1 MKKLLTIGL
10 LTATFATA
18 MNAQP
23 KLASDNIDEVLKA
36 MTLEEKAKLLVGGA
50 NNFFGANA
58 VVGGEADLVAGAA
71 GTSPAIPRLGIP
83 ATVLT
88 DGPAGVRINPTR
100 KGTDKTYYAT
110 AFPIGSCLAST
121 WNTELVSKV
130 GEAIGNETKEYRCDV
145 ILGPGMNLHRNP
157 LCGRNFEYYSEDPL
171 LTGKIAAAYI
181 QGVQSQGAGVSAKH
195 FAVNSQET
203 DRTAVDERVSQRAA
217 RELYLRG
224 FEIAVRESD
233 PWTIMASYNQV
244 NGQYSMGNH
253 DLLTKILREDWGY
266 KGIVMTDW
274 IGIREGLET
283 ISEVHAGNDLME
295 PGQPAQVEEIIKGVK
310 EGKLDIADVDRNV
323 RRMLEYIVK
332 TPSFRQYPA
341 SNNPDFKAHAA
352 ITRQSAAE
360 GIVLLKNNGALP
372 FRTEGNHNS
381 QFSARA
387 CSLSSERTLNSQ
399 LIKTVALFGENSYDF
414 LSGGTGSGCVH
425 PPYVVDM
432 LQGLENA
439 GIKSSATLTDIY
451 RKYIDYAR
459 IKFQAERHPAKWFQT
474 EMMGQQKYPEISLSP
489 IAINKEVQAAD
500 AAIITIGRQ
509 AGEGIDRDID
519 TEFNLIP
526 EERAL
531 ITDVCNAFHAAG
543 KPVIVII
550 NSGSV
555 IETASWSSYPDAILC
570 AWQPGMEGGNS
581 IADLL
586 TGKVNPS
593 GKLTMTWPIAATDHA
608 STKNFPGNIDDYT
621 FQMMVG
627 NKMPVPGH
635 AYTNHE
641 EDIYVGYRFFDT
653 FNKEVAY
660 PFGFGL
666 SYTTFA
672 FSKPVVK
679 LSTLRSALPLG
690 SSKNSQLS
698 TLNSQLSTL
707 NSQLSTVQVSITVKN
722 TGAVSGKEVAQV
734 YVQAPKGRLEKPVQE
749 LKAFAKTRE
758 LQPGESQTLTMTIPV
773 RDLASFDEA
782 GSQWITEAGTYTFRI
797 GNNSRNI
804 AATAQLKI
812 AEYTEK
818 TTNALAPQQ
827 PLKLLKQ

>member
-1 MKKLLTIGL
+1 MKKLLATYL
-10 LTATFATA
+10 LATTFVMTT
-18 MNAQP
+18 NAQP
-23 KLASDNIDEVLKA
+23 QLRADNIDEVLKA

-50 NNFFGANA
+50 NNFFGTGA

-88 DGPAGVRINPTR
+88 DGPAGVRIDPTR

-121 WNTELVSKV
+121 WNTELVGQV

-181 QGVQSQGAGVSAKH
+181 NGVQSQGAGVSAKH

-203 DRTAVDERVSQRAA
+203 DRTSVDERVSQRAA

-224 FEIAVRESD
+224 FEIAVRESN
-233 PWTIMASYNQV
+233 PWTIMASYNKI
-244 NGQYSMGNH
+244 NGEFSMGNH
-253 DLLTKILREDWGY
+253 DLLTKILRDDWGY

-274 IGIREGLET
+274 IGIREGLPT
-283 ISEVHAGNDLME
+283 TREVQAGNDLME

-310 EGKLDIADVDRNV
+310 DGKLSIADVDRNV

-332 TPSFRQYPA
+332 TPSFQKYPA

-360 GIVLLKNNGALP
+360 GIVLLKNNGTLP
-372 FRTEGNHNS
+372 WKDGKT
-381 QFSARA
+381 
-387 CSLSSERTLNSQ
+387 
-399 LIKTVALFGENSYDF
+399 KTVALFGENSYDF

-439 GIKSSATLTDIY
+439 GIKSSPVLTDIY

-459 IKFQAERHPAKWFQT
+459 VKFQAERHPAKWFQT
-474 EMMGQQKYPEISLSP
+474 EMMGQQKYPEISISP
-489 IAINKEVQAAD
+489 IAIEKEVSTAD

-509 AGEGIDRDID
+509 AGEGIDRDIA

-526 EERAL
+526 EELSL
-531 ITDVCNAFHAAG
+531 IKDVCNAFHQAG

-581 IADLL
+581 VADLL

-593 GKLTMTWPIAATDHA
+593 GKLTMTWPLAATDHP
-608 STKNFPGNIDDYT
+608 STKGYPGTMDFYT
-621 FQMMVG
+621 YEVTRGYTGQVQG
-627 NKMPVPGH
+627 YD
-635 AYTNHE
+635 YTNHD

-653 FNKEVAY
+653 FQRNVAY

-666 SYTTFA
+666 SYTTFEYA
-672 FSKPVVK
+672 KPVVK
-679 LSTLRSALPLG
+679 AKG
-690 SSKNSQLS
+690 KDA
-698 TLNSQLSTL
+698 
-707 NSQLSTVQVSITVKN
+707 VEVSITVKN
-722 TGAVSGKEVAQV
+722 TGSVAGKEIAQV
-734 YVQAPKGRLEKPVQE
+734 YVQAPKGRLEKPAQE

-782 GSQWITEAGTYTFRI
+782 NSLWLTEAGTYTFRI
-797 GNNSRNI
+797 GASSRDI
-804 AATAQLKI
+804 RATTSLKLN
-812 AEYTEK
+812 EYTEK
-818 TTNALAPQQ
+818 CSQALAPQQ
-827 PLKLLKQ
+827 RLTLLKQ

>member
-1 MKKLLTIGL
+1 MIKFLSTCLL
-10 LTATFATA
+10 ATSFAMTT
-18 MNAQP
+18 NAQP
-23 KLASDNIDEVLKA
+23 QLRADNIDEVLQA
-36 MTLEEKAKLLVGGA
+36 MTLEEKARLLVGGA
-50 NNFFGANA
+50 NNFFGDQA

-88 DGPAGVRINPTR
+88 DGPAGVRIDPTR
-100 KGTDKTYYAT
+100 KGTDETYYAT

-121 WNTELVSKV
+121 WNTDLVSKV

-203 DRTAVDERVSQRAA
+203 DRTSVDERVSQRAA

-224 FEIAVRESD
+224 FEIAVRESN

-253 DLLTKILREDWGY
+253 DLLTKILRDDWGY

-274 IGIREGLET
+274 IGIREGLPT
-283 ISEVHAGNDLME
+283 ISEVHAGNDLLE
-295 PGQPAQVEEIIKGVK
+295 PGQPAQVNEIIKGVK
-310 EGKLDIADVDRNV
+310 EGKLDMADVDRNV

-332 TPSFRQYPA
+332 TPSFHKYPA
-341 SNNPDFKAHAA
+341 SNAPDFKAHAA
-352 ITRQSAAE
+352 ITRQTAAE
-360 GIVLLKNNGALP
+360 GIVLLKNNGILP
-372 FRTEGNHNS
+372 WKQG
-381 QFSARA
+381 A
-387 CSLSSERTLNSQ
+387 
-399 LIKTVALFGENSYDF
+399 IKTVALFGEKSYDF
-414 LSGGTGSGCVH
+414 LSGGTGSSCVH

-432 LQGLENA
+432 LEGLKNA
-439 GIKSSATLTDIY
+439 GIQSSATLTDIY
-451 RKYIDYAR
+451 RKYIEFAKT
-459 IKFQAERHPAKWFQT
+459 KFQAERHPAKWYQLEYF
-474 EMMGQQKYPEISLSP
+474 GQQKYPEIAISP
-489 IAINKEVQAAD
+489 IAINKEVNAAD
-500 AAIITIGRQ
+500 AAIITIARQ
-509 AGEGIDRDID
+509 AGEGVDRDIA
-519 TEFNLIP
+519 TEFNLVP
-526 EERAL
+526 EEHSL
-531 ITDVCNAFHAAG
+531 ILDVCNAFHAAG

-586 TGKVNPS
+586 LGKVNPS
-593 GKLTMTWPIAATDHA
+593 GKLTMTWPIAATDHE
-608 STKNFPGNIDDYT
+608 STKNFPGQIDYYT
-621 FQMMVG
+621 FKDMVG
-627 NKMPVPGH
+627 AKKPIPGH

-641 EDIYVGYRFFDT
+641 EDIYVGYRYFDT
-653 FNKEVAY
+653 FQKNVAY

-666 SYTTFA
+666 SYTTFS

-679 LSTLRSALPLG
+679 AKG
-690 SSKNSQLS
+690 KDA
-698 TLNSQLSTL
+698 
-707 NSQLSTVQVSITVKN
+707 VEVSITVKN
-722 TGAVSGKEVAQV
+722 TGATAGKEVAQV
-734 YVQAPKGRLEKPVQE
+734 YVQAPKGRLEKPAQE

-758 LQPGESQTLTMTIPV
+758 LQPGESQILTMIIPV

-782 GSQWITEAGTYTFRI
+782 GSQWLTEAGTYTFRI
-797 GNNSRNI
+797 GNSSRNI
-804 AATAQLKI
+804 EATATLKI

-818 TTNALAPQQ
+818 TSNALAPQQ
-827 PLKLLKQ
+827 ELKLLKQK

>member
-1 MKKLLTIGL
+1 MLKPRKILLAGLTALLT
-10 LTATFATA
+10 TT
-18 MNAQP
+18 MNAQTP
-23 KLASDNIDEVLKA
+23 KLRADNIDEVLKA

-50 NNFFGANA
+50 NNFFGAGA

-88 DGPAGVRINPTR
+88 DGPAGVRIDPTR

-121 WNTELVSKV
+121 WNTELVGKV

-181 QGVQSQGAGVSAKH
+181 NGVQSQGAGVSAKH
-195 FAVNSQET
+195 FAINSQET
-203 DRTAVDERVSQRAA
+203 DRTSVDERLSQRAA
-217 RELYLRG
+217 RELYLKG
-224 FEIAVRESD
+224 FEIAVRESN
-233 PWTIMASYNQV
+233 PWTIMASYNKI

-253 DLLTKILREDWGY
+253 DLLTKILRDDWGY

-274 IGIREGLET
+274 IGIRQGLPT
-283 ISEVHAGNDLME
+283 ITEVQAGNDLME
-295 PGQPAQVEEIIKGVK
+295 PGQPAQVKEIVEGVK
-310 EGKLDIADVDRNV
+310 SGKLDIADVDRNV

-332 TPSFRQYPA
+332 TPSFHQYPA

-360 GIVLLKNNGALP
+360 GIVLLKNNGTLP
-372 FRTEGNHNS
+372 WKSGT
-381 QFSARA
+381 
-387 CSLSSERTLNSQ
+387 
-399 LIKTVALFGENSYDF
+399 IKTVALFGENSYDF
-414 LSGGTGSGCVH
+414 FSGGTGSGCVH

-432 LQGLENA
+432 LEGLKNV
-439 GIKSSATLTDIY
+439 GITSSPTLTNIY
-451 RKYIDYAR
+451 RKYIEYAKV
-459 IKFQAERHPAKWFQT
+459 KFQAERHPARWYQQEAF
-474 EMMGQQKYPEISLSP
+474 GQQKYPEIAISP
-489 IAINKEVQAAD
+489 ICIENEVRTAD

-509 AGEGIDRDID
+509 AGEGVDRDID
-519 TEFNLIP
+519 TEFNLVP

-555 IETASWSSYPDAILC
+555 IETASWDGYPDAVLC

-586 TGKVNPS
+586 MGKVSPS

-608 STKNFPGNIDDYT
+608 STKNFPGNMDDYT
-621 FQMMVG
+621 FKQMVG
-627 NKMPVPGH
+627 NNSPIPGH

-653 FNKEVAY
+653 FQREVAY

-666 SYTTFA
+666 SYTTFE
-672 FSKPVVK
+672 FSKPAVK
-679 LSTLRSALPLG
+679 VNG
-690 SSKNSQLS
+690 DNI
-698 TLNSQLSTL
+698 
-707 NSQLSTVQVSITVKN
+707 TVNITVKN
-722 TGAVSGKEVAQV
+722 TGKVSGKEVAQV
-734 YVQAPKGRLEKPVQE
+734 YVTAPKGKLEKPAQE
-749 LKAFAKTRE
+749 LKGFAKTRE
-758 LQPGESQTLTMTIPV
+758 LKPGESQTLTITIAH

-782 GSQWITEAGTYTFRI
+782 GSQWLAEAGTYTFRI
-797 GNNSRNI
+797 GSSSRDI
-804 AATAQLKI
+804 HQTATAKLK
-812 AEYTEK
+812 EYTEK

-827 PLKLLKQ
+827 PLRLLKQ

>member
-1 MKKLLTIGL
+1 MKRLLTTCL
-10 LTATFATA
+10 LTATFVMTT
-18 MNAQP
+18 NAQVQ
-23 KLASDNIDEVLKA
+23 LRADNIDEVIKA
-36 MTLEEKAKLLVGGA
+36 MPLEEKAKLLVGGA
-50 NNFFGANA
+50 NNFFGNQA

-71 GTSPAIPRLGIP
+71 GTSPAIARLGIP

-88 DGPAGVRINPTR
+88 DGPAGVRIDPTR
-100 KGTDKTYYAT
+100 KGDSNTYYAT

-181 QGVQSQGAGVSAKH
+181 NGVQSQGAGVSAKH

-203 DRTAVDERVSQRAA
+203 DRTSVDERVSQRAA

-224 FEIAVRESD
+224 FEIAVRESN
-233 PWTIMASYNQV
+233 PWTIMASYNKI
-244 NGQYSMGNH
+244 NGEYSMGNH
-253 DLLTKILREDWGY
+253 DLLTKILRDDWGF

-274 IGIREGLET
+274 IGIREGLST
-283 ISEVHAGNDLME
+283 IAEVHAGNDLME
-295 PGQPAQVEEIIKGVK
+295 PGQPAQVQEIIKGIN
-310 EGKLDIADVDRNV
+310 EGKLSMADVDRNV

-332 TPSFRQYPA
+332 TPSFHKYPA
-341 SNNPDFKAHAA
+341 SNAPDFKAHAA

-360 GIVLLKNNGALP
+360 GIVLLKNNGTLP
-372 FRTEGNHNS
+372 WKDG
-381 QFSARA
+381 A
-387 CSLSSERTLNSQ
+387 
-399 LIKTVALFGENSYDF
+399 IKTVALFGENSYDF

-432 LQGLENA
+432 LQGLKNA
-439 GIKSSATLTDIY
+439 GISSSEKLTDIY
-451 RKYIDYAR
+451 RKYIEFAKA
-459 IKFQAERHPAKWFQT
+459 KFQAERHPAKWYQMEYF
-474 EMMGQQKYPEISLSP
+474 GQQKYPEIGISP
-489 IAINKEVQAAD
+489 IAINSEVNAAD

-509 AGEGIDRDID
+509 AGEGVDRDIE

-555 IETASWSSYPDAILC
+555 IETASWSNYPDAILC

-608 STKNFPGNIDDYT
+608 STRNFPGNIDFYSFKEMSAAKKDIPGYT
-621 FQMMVG
+621 
-627 NKMPVPGH
+627 
-635 AYTNHE
+635 YTNHE

-653 FNKEVAY
+653 FQKNVAY
-660 PFGFGL
+660 PFGYGL
-666 SYTTFA
+666 SYTTFS
-672 FSKPVVK
+672 FSKPTVK
-679 LSTLRSALPLG
+679 AKG
-690 SSKNSQLS
+690 KEA
-698 TLNSQLSTL
+698 
-707 NSQLSTVQVSITVKN
+707 VEVSITVKN
-722 TGAVSGKEVAQV
+722 TGKVAGKEVAQV
-734 YVQAPKGRLEKPVQE
+734 YVQAPQGRLEKPVQE

-758 LQPGESQTLTMTIPV
+758 LQPGESQVLTMTIPV
-773 RDLASFDEA
+773 RNLASFDEA
-782 GSQWITEAGTYTFRI
+782 GSQWLTEAGTYTFRI
-797 GNNSRNI
+797 GNSSRDI
-804 AATAQLKI
+804 AATASIKLN
-812 AEYTEK
+812 EYTEK
-818 TTNALAPQQ
+818 TSNALAPKQE
-827 PLKLLKQ
+827 LNLLKK

>member
-1 MKKLLTIGL
+1 MTSASSPNPITLIINSNNMKNLLATCL
-10 LTATFATA
+10 LATTFVMTT
-18 MNAQP
+18 NAQP
-23 KLASDNIDEVLKA
+23 QLRADNIDEVLKA

-50 NNFFGANA
+50 NTFFGDQAA
-58 VVGGEADLVAGAA
+58 VGGEADLVAGAA

-88 DGPAGVRINPTR
+88 DGPAGVRIDPTR
-100 KGTDKTYYAT
+100 KGTDKTFYAT

-121 WNTELVSKV
+121 WNTELVNQV
-130 GEAIGNETKEYRCDV
+130 GQAIGNETKEYRCDV

-171 LTGKIAAAYI
+171 LTGRIAAAYI
-181 QGVQSQGAGVSAKH
+181 NGVQSQGAGVSAKH

-203 DRTAVDERVSQRAA
+203 ERTAVDERLSQRAA

-224 FEIAVRESD
+224 FEIAVRESN
-233 PWTIMASYNQV
+233 PWTIMASYNKI
-244 NGQYSMGNH
+244 NGEFSMGNH
-253 DLLTKILREDWGY
+253 DLLTKILRDDWGF

-274 IGIREGLET
+274 IGIREGLPT
-283 ISEVHAGNDLME
+283 TREVQAGNDLME
-295 PGQPAQVEEIIKGVK
+295 PGQPAQTKEIVEGVK
-310 EGKLDIADVDRNV
+310 SGKLDIKDVDRNV

-332 TPSFRQYPA
+332 TPSFHKYPA
-341 SNNPDFKAHAA
+341 TNSPDFKAHAA

-360 GIVLLKNNGALP
+360 GIVLLKNNGTLP
-372 FRTEGNHNS
+372 WKGG
-381 QFSARA
+381 
-387 CSLSSERTLNSQ
+387 
-399 LIKTVALFGENSYDF
+399 IKTVALFGENSYDF

-439 GIKSSATLTDIY
+439 GIKSSPVLTDIY
-451 RKYIDYAR
+451 RKYIEFAKV
-459 IKFQAERHPAKWFQT
+459 KFQAERHPAKWYQREYF
-474 EMMGQQKYPEISLSP
+474 GQQKYPEISISP
-489 IAINKEVQAAD
+489 IAINNEVSTAD

-509 AGEGIDRDID
+509 AGEGVDRDID

-531 ITDVCNAFHAAG
+531 ITDVCNAFHQAG

-555 IETASWSSYPDAILC
+555 IETASWSGYPDAILC

-608 STKNFPGNIDDYT
+608 SSKNFPGQIDYYSFKD
-621 FQMMVG
+621 MVA
-627 NKMPVPGH
+627 NRRPIAGH
-635 AYTNHE
+635 TYTNHE
-641 EDIYVGYRFFDT
+641 EDIYVGYRYFDT
-653 FNKEVAY
+653 FQKNVAY

-666 SYTTFA
+666 SYTTFEMT
-672 FSKPVVK
+672 KPVVK
-679 LSTLRSALPLG
+679 AKG
-690 SSKNSQLS
+690 KDA
-698 TLNSQLSTL
+698 
-707 NSQLSTVQVSITVKN
+707 VEVSITVKN
-722 TGAVSGKEVAQV
+722 TGSVAGKEVAQV

-749 LKAFAKTRE
+749 LKGFAKTRS
-758 LQPGESQTLTMTIPV
+758 LQPGESQTLTIVIPV

-782 GSQWITEAGTYTFRI
+782 GSQWLAEAGTYTFRI
-797 GNNSRNI
+797 GASSRDI
-804 AATAQLKI
+804 QATASLKLN
-812 AEYTEK
+812 EYIEK
-818 TTNALAPQQ
+818 TSNALAPQQ
-827 PLKLLKQ
+827 KLRHLTQ

>member
-1 MKKLLTIGL
+1 MT
-10 LTATFATA
+10 
-18 MNAQP
+18 AQP
-23 KLASDNIDEVLKA
+23 KLRADNIDEVLKA

-50 NNFFGANA
+50 NNFFGPSA

-88 DGPAGVRINPTR
+88 DGPAGVRIDPTR
-100 KGTDKTYYAT
+100 KGTTQTFYAT

-121 WNTELVSKV
+121 WNTELVGKV

-171 LTGKIAAAYI
+171 VTGKIAAAYI
-181 QGVQSQGAGVSAKH
+181 KGVQSQGAGVSAKH

-203 DRTAVDERVSQRAA
+203 DRTSVDERVSQRAA
-217 RELYLRG
+217 RELYLKG

-233 PWTIMASYNQV
+233 PWTIMASYNKI
-244 NGQYSMGNH
+244 NGEFSMGNH

-274 IGIREGLET
+274 IGIREGLPT
-283 ISEVHAGNDLME
+283 IREVHAGNDLME
-295 PGQPAQVEEIIKGVK
+295 PGQPAQVQEIIKGVK
-310 EGKLDIADVDRNV
+310 EGKLNIADVDRNV

-332 TPSFRQYPA
+332 TPSFHNYPA
-341 SNNPDFKAHAA
+341 SNKPDFEAHAA

-372 FRTEGNHNS
+372 WKDGK
-381 QFSARA
+381 
-387 CSLSSERTLNSQ
+387 
-399 LIKTVALFGENSYDF
+399 IKTVALFGENSYDF

-432 LQGLENA
+432 LTGLKNA
-439 GIKSSATLTDIY
+439 GINSSPVLTDIY

-459 IKFQAERHPAKWFQT
+459 VKFQAERHPAKWFQT
-474 EMMGQQKYPEISLSP
+474 EMMGQQKYPEIGISS
-489 IAINKEVQAAD
+489 IAINKEVGTAD

-519 TEFNLIP
+519 TEFNLVP
-526 EERAL
+526 EEQAL
-531 ITDVCNAFHAAG
+531 IKEVCNAFHQAG
-543 KPVIVII
+543 KPVVVII

-581 IADLL
+581 VADLL

-593 GKLTMTWPIAATDHA
+593 GKLTMTWPLAATDHP
-608 STKNFPGNIDDYT
+608 STQNYPGTTDFYT
-621 FQMMVG
+621 YQVTRG
-627 NKMPVPGH
+627 YTGQVAGYD
-635 AYTNHE
+635 YTNHD

-653 FNKEVAY
+653 FNREVAY

-666 SYTTFA
+666 SYTTFE

-679 LSTLRSALPLG
+679 VKG
-690 SSKNSQLS
+690 N
-698 TLNSQLSTL
+698 
-707 NSQLSTVQVSITVKN
+707 TVEVSITVKN
-722 TGAVSGKEVAQV
+722 TGSVAGKEVAQV
-734 YVQAPKGRLEKPVQE
+734 YVTAPKGRIEKPAQE

-758 LQPGESQTLTMTIPV
+758 LQPNESQTMTMTIPV
-773 RDLASFDEA
+773 RDLASFDETN
-782 GSQWITEAGTYTFRI
+782 SQWLAEAGTYSFKI
-797 GNNSRNI
+797 GNSSRNI
-804 AATAQLKI
+804 LATASAKI
-812 AEYTEK
+812 TEYTEK
-818 TTNALAPQQ
+818 VNNALAPQS
-827 PLKLLKQ
+827 PLKKLIKP

>member
-1 MKKLLTIGL
+1 MKHKTIIACLAAGML
-10 LTATFATA
+10 ATTTT
-18 MNAQP
+18 MAQQAP
-23 KLASDNIDEVLKA
+23 QLRADNIDEVMKA
-36 MTLEEKAKLLVGGA
+36 MTLEEKARLLVGGA
-50 NNFFGANA
+50 NNFFGTGA

-88 DGPAGVRINPTR
+88 DGPAGVRIDPTR

-121 WNTELVSKV
+121 WNTDLVAKV

-181 QGVQSQGAGVSAKH
+181 NGVQSQGAGVSAKH

-203 DRTAVDERVSQRAA
+203 DRTSVDERVSQRAA
-217 RELYLRG
+217 REIYLRG
-224 FEIAVRESD
+224 FEIAVRESN
-233 PWTIMASYNQV
+233 PWTIMASYNKI
-244 NGQYSMGNH
+244 NGEFSMGNH
-253 DLLTKILREDWGY
+253 DLLTKILRDDWGY

-274 IGIREGLET
+274 IGIREGLPT

-310 EGKLDIADVDRNV
+310 DGKLDIADVDRNV

-332 TPSFRQYPA
+332 TPSFLKYPA

-360 GIVLLKNNGALP
+360 GIVMLKNNGALP
-372 FRTEGNHNS
+372 WKDG
-381 QFSARA
+381 A
-387 CSLSSERTLNSQ
+387 
-399 LIKTVALFGENSYDF
+399 IKTVALFGENSYDF

-432 LQGLENA
+432 LEGLKNA
-439 GIKSSATLTDIY
+439 GIQSSAALTDIY
-451 RKYIDYAR
+451 RKYIAYAR
-459 IKFQAERHPAKWFQT
+459 VKFQAERHPAKWFQT
-474 EMMGQQKYPEISLSP
+474 EMMGQQKYPEIGLSP
-489 IAINKEVQAAD
+489 IAIQKEVTGSD

-509 AGEGIDRDID
+509 AGEGIDRDIA

-526 EERAL
+526 EELSL
-531 ITDVCNAFHAAG
+531 IKDVCNAFHQAG
-543 KPVIVII
+543 KPVVVII

-581 IADLL
+581 VADLL

-593 GKLTMTWPIAATDHA
+593 GKLTMTWPLAATDHP
-608 STKNFPGNIDDYT
+608 STKGYPGTMDFYT
-621 FQMMVG
+621 YEVTRG
-627 NKMPVPGH
+627 YTGEVEGYD
-635 AYTNHE
+635 YTNHE

-653 FNKEVAY
+653 FQRNVAY

-666 SYTTFA
+666 SYTTFEY
-672 FSKPVVK
+672 SKPVVK
-679 LSTLRSALPLG
+679 LNDDKVNVSINV
-690 SSKNSQLS
+690 KNSGS
-698 TLNSQLSTL
+698 M
-707 NSQLSTVQVSITVKN
+707 
-722 TGAVSGKEVAQV
+722 SGKEVAQV
-734 YVQAPKGRLEKPVQE
+734 YIAAPAGKLEKPAKE

-758 LQPGESQTLTMTIPV
+758 LKPGESQTLNMTIAV

-782 GSQWITEAGTYTFRI
+782 GSQWLAEAGTYNVMI
-797 GNNSRNI
+797 GANVADIR
-804 AATAQLKI
+804 ATTQFKLAK
-812 AEYTEK
+812 EYTEK
-818 TTNALAPQQ
+818 TSNALKPQQ
-827 PLKLLKQ
+827 KLNLLKQ

>member
-1 MKKLLTIGL
+1 MKKLLTTGL
-10 LTATFATA
+10 LLATFT
-18 MNAQP
+18 MTTNAQP
-23 KLASDNIDEVLKA
+23 QLRADNIDEVLKA

-130 GEAIGNETKEYRCDV
+130 GQAIGNETKEYRCDV

-171 LTGKIAAAYI
+171 LTGKIASAYI
-181 QGVQSQGAGVSAKH
+181 QGVQKEDVGVSAKH

-233 PWTIMASYNQV
+233 PWTIMASYNKV
-244 NGQYSMGNH
+244 NGQFSMGNL

-274 IGIREGLET
+274 IGIRDGLPT
-283 ISEVHAGNDLME
+283 ITEVQAGNDLME
-295 PGQPAQVEEIIKGVK
+295 PGQPAQVQEIIDGVK
-310 EGKLDIADVDRNV
+310 NGKLAIADVDRNV

-332 TPSFRQYPA
+332 TPSFRKYPA

-381 QFSARA
+381 K
-387 CSLSSERTLNSQ
+387 LSTVNSQ

-432 LQGLENA
+432 LEGLKNA
-439 GIKSSATLTDIY
+439 GISSSATLTDIY

-459 IKFQAERHPAKWFQT
+459 VKFQAERHPAKWFQT
-474 EMMGQQKYPEISLSP
+474 EMMGQQKYPEIALSP

-526 EERAL
+526 EERSL
-531 ITDVCNAFHAAG
+531 IVDVCNAFHAAG

-555 IETASWSSYPDAILC
+555 IETASWSGYPDAILC

-608 STKNFPGNIDDYT
+608 STKNFPGNIDPYT
-621 FQMMVG
+621 FEMMVG
-627 NKMPVPGH
+627 MKMPVPGH

-641 EDIYVGYRFFDT
+641 EDIYVGYRYFDT
-653 FNKEVAY
+653 FNREVAY

-666 SYTTFA
+666 SYTTFEM
-672 FSKPVVK
+672 SKPVVK
-679 LSTLRSALPLG
+679 AKGNSA
-690 SSKNSQLS
+690 
-698 TLNSQLSTL
+698 
-707 NSQLSTVQVSITVKN
+707 VEISIIVKN
-722 TGAVSGKEVAQV
+722 TGAVAGKEVAQV
-734 YVQAPKGRLEKPVQE
+734 YVSAPKGRLEKPAQE

-758 LQPGESQTLTMTIPV
+758 LKPGESQTLTMTIPV

-797 GNNSRNI
+797 GFSSRDI
-804 AATAQLKI
+804 KASLPLVLK
-812 AEYTEK
+812 EYTEK

-827 PLKLLKQ
+827 SLNLLKQ

>member
-1 MKKLLTIGL
+1 MHTKKLFISSLLAL
-10 LTATFATA
+10 LTATA
-18 MNAQP
+18 MHSQP
-23 KLASDNIDEVLKA
+23 QLRADNIDEVLQA

-50 NNFFGANA
+50 NNFFGSNA

-88 DGPAGVRINPTR
+88 DGPAGVRIDPIR

-121 WNTELVSKV
+121 WNTELVGQV
-130 GEAIGNETKEYRCDV
+130 GQAIGNETKEYRCDV

-171 LTGKIAAAYI
+171 LTGRIAAAYI
-181 QGVQSQGAGVSAKH
+181 NGVQKEGVGVSAKH

-203 DRTAVDERVSQRAA
+203 DRTSVDERVSQRAA
-217 RELYLRG
+217 REIYLRG
-224 FEIAVRESD
+224 FEIAVRESN
-233 PWTIMASYNQV
+233 PWTIMASYNKI
-244 NGQYSMGNH
+244 NGQFSMGNH
-253 DLLTKILREDWGY
+253 DLLTKILRDDWGY

-274 IGIREGLET
+274 IGIREGLPT
-283 ISEVHAGNDLME
+283 ITEVQAGNDLME
-295 PGQPAQVEEIIKGVK
+295 PGQPAQVQEIIEGVK
-310 EGKLDIADVDRNV
+310 SGKLNIADVNRNV

-332 TPSFRQYPA
+332 TPSFRKYPA
-341 SNNPDFKAHAA
+341 SNNPDFKTHAA
-352 ITRQSAAE
+352 ITRQSANE
-360 GIVLLKNNGALP
+360 GIVMLKNNGTLP
-372 FRTEGNHNS
+372 WKSGT
-381 QFSARA
+381 
-387 CSLSSERTLNSQ
+387 
-399 LIKTVALFGENSYDF
+399 IKTVALFGENSYDF

-432 LQGLENA
+432 LQGLKNA
-439 GIKSSATLTDIY
+439 GIKSSPTLTDIY
-451 RKYIDYAR
+451 RKYIEYAKV
-459 IKFQAERHPAKWFQT
+459 KFQAERHPAKWFQM
-474 EMMGQQKYPEISLSP
+474 EMMGQQKYPEIAIAP
-489 IAINKEVQAAD
+489 IAINKEVEAAD

-531 ITDVCNAFHAAG
+531 IMDVCNAFHAAG
-543 KPVIVII
+543 KPIIVII

-555 IETASWSSYPDAILC
+555 IETASWSGYPDAIFC

-608 STKNFPGNIDDYT
+608 STKNFPGSLDDYS
-621 FQMMVG
+621 FKMMVG
-627 NKMPVPGH
+627 SNRPIPGH

-653 FNKEVAY
+653 FNRQVAY
-660 PFGFGL
+660 PFGYGL
-666 SYTTFA
+666 SYTTFE
-672 FSKPVVK
+672 FSKPAIKAKGKDAVEV
-679 LSTLRSALPLG
+679 
-690 SSKNSQLS
+690 N
-698 TLNSQLSTL
+698 
-707 NSQLSTVQVSITVKN
+707 ITIKN

-734 YVQAPKGRLEKPVQE
+734 YVQAPNGKLEKPVQE

-758 LQPGESQTLTMTIPV
+758 LQPGESQTLQMKIPV

-797 GNNSRNI
+797 GSSSRDI
-804 AATAQLKI
+804 KCTTSLKLS
-812 AEYTEK
+812 EYTEK
-818 TTNALAPQQ
+818 TNNALAPQQ
-827 PLKLLKQ
+827 PLNLLKR

>member
-1 MKKLLTIGL
+1 MKKLLITLI
-10 LTATFATA
+10 TATFAMTT
-18 MNAQP
+18 NAQP
-23 KLASDNIDEVLKA
+23 QLRDDNIDEVLKA

-50 NNFFGANA
+50 NNFFSANA

-88 DGPAGVRINPTR
+88 DGPAGVRIDPTR

-121 WNTELVSKV
+121 WNTELVGHV

-181 QGVQSQGAGVSAKH
+181 NGVQSQGAGVSAKH

-203 DRTAVDERVSQRAA
+203 DRTSVDEHVSQRAA

-233 PWTIMASYNQV
+233 PWTVMASYNKV
-244 NGQYSMGNH
+244 NGEFSMGNY
-253 DLLTKILREDWGY
+253 DLLTKILREDWGF

-274 IGIREGLET
+274 IGIREGLPT
-283 ISEVHAGNDLME
+283 TREVHAGNDLME
-295 PGQPAQVEEIIKGVK
+295 PGQPAQVQEIIEGVK
-310 EGKLDIADVDRNV
+310 SGKLSMEDVDRNV

-332 TPSFRQYPA
+332 TPSFNNYPYT
-341 SNNPDFKAHAA
+341 NKPDFEAHAA

-372 FRTEGNHNS
+372 WKDGK
-381 QFSARA
+381 
-387 CSLSSERTLNSQ
+387 
-399 LIKTVALFGENSYDF
+399 IKTVALFGENSYDF

-432 LQGLENA
+432 LTGLKNA
-439 GIKSSATLTDIY
+439 GINSSATLTDIY
-451 RKYIDYAR
+451 RKYIDYAKV
-459 IKFQAERHPAKWFQT
+459 KFQAERHPAKWFQT
-474 EMMGQQKYPEISLSP
+474 EMMGQQKYPEIGISP
-489 IAINKEVQAAD
+489 IAIDKEVAGAD

-509 AGEGIDRDID
+509 AGEGIDRDIA
-519 TEFNLIP
+519 TEFNLVP
-526 EERAL
+526 EEQAL
-531 ITDVCNAFHAAG
+531 IKDVCNAFHQAG
-543 KPVIVII
+543 KPVVVII

-555 IETASWSSYPDAILC
+555 IETASWSGYPDAILC

-581 IADLL
+581 VADLL

-593 GKLTMTWPIAATDHA
+593 GKLTMTWPLAATDHP
-608 STKNFPGNIDDYT
+608 STKSYPGTMDFYT
-621 FQMMVG
+621 YEVTRGYTGQVAG
-627 NKMPVPGH
+627 YD
-635 AYTNHE
+635 YTNHD

-653 FNKEVAY
+653 FNREVAY

-666 SYTTFA
+666 SYTTFE

-679 LSTLRSALPLG
+679 AKG
-690 SSKNSQLS
+690 KDA
-698 TLNSQLSTL
+698 
-707 NSQLSTVQVSITVKN
+707 VEVSITVKN
-722 TGAVSGKEVAQV
+722 TGAISGKEVAQV
-734 YVQAPKGRLEKPVQE
+734 YVQAPKGKLEKPAQE
-749 LKAFAKTRE
+749 LKAFAKTRD

-782 GSQWITEAGTYTFRI
+782 GSQWLTEAGNYTFRI
-797 GNNSRNI
+797 GNSSRNLPLS
-804 AATAQLKI
+804 ASLTLK
-812 AEYTEK
+812 EYTEIVN
-818 TTNALAPQQ
+818 NALAPKQK
-827 PLKLLKQ
+827 LNLLKH